1 MSIDDGTILLRGFL
15 GRLCRL
21 LGRLRGFARRVSHHS
36 VTGIDLSVHFALEF
50 GGGVIFEECK
60 TLRAYVAIGR
70 VEVIPE
76 SQIEGPFFKGRRS
89 YCYIRTDPRL
99 NK

>member
-50 GGGVIFEECK
+50 GGGVIS
-60 TLRAYVAIGR
+60 V
-70 VEVIPE
+70 
-76 SQIEGPFFKGRRS
+76 
-89 YCYIRTDPRL
+89 
-99 NK
+99 